1 MGNFYSKLLAA
12 AAIFFVSSSDAL
24 AYTDTPSEAI
34 NLNNRAVNRLNKG
47 GIDEAIDLLKEALK
61 ISPTYEMASWNLSI
75 AYNQK
80 AQKLAANGDNGAA
93 LHLLQKSR
101 FYYPYSQTGFENE
114 NQMLKALGYDPDSV
128 SDRVNLANDAI
139 FRGDIESFAAE
150 FQEAFEIVKEK
161 IQNDDSANEDE
172 FYRTYGNQLA
182 SQLSRAWHPDPNSE
196 NFTIRVSAHIDS
208 KRLYFRN
215 LFDKRDDP
223 NYISIEQTAKEI
235 GPIKPLYQ
243 RQKSRLLYFL
253 FSHSSKKNEVTFEGS
268 ERDFL

>member
-1 MGNFYSKLLAA
+1 MDNFYSKLIAA
-12 AAIFFVSSSDAL
+12 VAIFFVSSSDAL
-24 AYTDTPSEAI
+24 AYSDTPSEAI
-34 NLNNRAVNRLNKG
+34 NLNNQGVNQLNKG
-47 GIDEAIDLLKEALK
+47 QMDEAIALLKEALK
-61 ISPTYEMASWNLSI
+61 ISPTYKMASWNLSI

-80 AQKLAANGDNGAA
+80 AQKLAASGDNDSA

-101 FYYPYSQTGFENE
+101 FYYPHSQTGFENE

-172 FYRTYGNQLA
+172 FYRSYGNQLA
-182 SQLSRAWHPDPNSE
+182 NKLSRAWHPDPNTP

-208 KRLYFRN
+208 KELYFRN

-243 RQKSRLLYFL
+243 RQKNRLLHFL
-253 FSHSSKKNEVTFEGS
+253 FSHSPEKNEVTFEGS
-268 ERDFL
+268 ERDYF